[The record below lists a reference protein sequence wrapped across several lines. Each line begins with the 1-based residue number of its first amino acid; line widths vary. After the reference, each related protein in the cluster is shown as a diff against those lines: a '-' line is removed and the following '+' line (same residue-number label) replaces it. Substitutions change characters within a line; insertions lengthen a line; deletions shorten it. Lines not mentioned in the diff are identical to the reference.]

1 MKSSTKRI
9 LSISISTLL
18 FIGSLFVYGS
28 LIKPAYSQIKDL
40 RSEVASRLDFIEK
53 NEAYIQ
59 KIQKKIKELQDLDKT
74 TETISLILPLNQDV
88 ASRVSQIDGLAY
100 NNRLTIE
107 LLSIQELSIKPSKQP
122 NLVKGIG
129 TLRFNFKAS
138 GNYENFKSF
147 IQALET
153 NITLMDLVGL
163 KIEPNNKPKTAGSNF
178 DYTMVV
184 DTYYQAE

>member
-9 LSISISTLL
+9 LSVSISTLL
-18 FIGSLFVYGS
+18 FIGSLFIYSNLV
-28 LIKPAYSQIKDL
+28 KPTYSQIKNL
-40 RSEVASRLDFIEK
+40 RSEVVSRLDFIEK

-59 KIQKKIKELQDLDKT
+59 EIQKKIKESHDLDKT

-88 ASRVSQIDGLAY
+88 ASRVNQIGGLAY
-100 NNRLTIE
+100 NNRLAIE
-107 LLSIQELSIKPSKQP
+107 LLNVQELAIKPSKQP
-122 NLVKGIG
+122 NLVKGLG
-129 TLRFNFKAS
+129 TLRFNLKAS

-153 NITLMDLVGL
+153 NITLMDLIGL
-163 KIEPNNKPKTAGSNF
+163 KIEPNNKSKTAGSNF

-184 DTYYQAE
+184 DTYYQSE